1 MALATAGSTETV
13 TLATEPEEDVHG
25 VEDVELDTVL
35 ASPAV
40 VTLLW

>member
-1 MALATAGSTETV
+1 MALATAGTIEMV
-13 TLATEPEEDVHG
+13 TLAAGDEVQGEEDAA
-25 VEDVELDTVL
+25 LDTVL